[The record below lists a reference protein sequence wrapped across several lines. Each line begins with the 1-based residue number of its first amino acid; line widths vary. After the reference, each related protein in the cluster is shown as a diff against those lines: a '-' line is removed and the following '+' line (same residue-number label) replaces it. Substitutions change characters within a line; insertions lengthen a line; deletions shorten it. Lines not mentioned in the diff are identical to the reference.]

1 MMEEFRMGKK
11 SLELCCYVAG
21 AGTFGVFLRWLQV
34 QLAFNELGLPD
45 PSGLHIVVLLFVAVC
60 AAVFYYFIRRFAK
73 ARLYLPD
80 DFSVAF
86 SNNGRLYSIVRVAAG
101 VILCVGAILLFM
113 KSDGDKNST
122 DYRVLSLLGL
132 MSGAAFPV
140 WLSSAN
146 REKKPSAWLLCALA
160 FVPMVWLAA
169 WMVLCYKFNTIN
181 SVIWS
186 FIVELGAVT
195 VSMFAFFRLGGYVFG
210 KPKWKPCLFFC
221 MFSAMLC
228 IMALADERYLGMQV
242 MFLAIV
248 AENLTC
254 CWIMV
259 RNLEQKEAPVRA
271 PRKESTGGFE
281 ELP

>member
-1 MMEEFRMGKK
+1 MEEFRMGKK

-21 AGTFGVFLRWLQV
+21 AGAFGVFLRWLQV

-45 PSGLHIVVLLFVAVC
+45 PSGLHVVVLLFVAAS
-60 AAVFYYFIRRFAK
+60 AAVFFHFIRRYSK
-73 ARLYLPD
+73 DRMYLPD
-80 DFSVAF
+80 DFSLAF
-86 SNNGRLYSIVRVAAG
+86 SNNGRLYRIIRIAAG
-101 VILCVGAILLFM
+101 VILCAGALLLFM
-113 KSDGDKNST
+113 KSDTDKNST

-132 MSGAAFPV
+132 LSGVAFPI
-140 WLSSAN
+140 WLGSAN
-146 REKKPSAWLLCALA
+146 REKKPNDWLLCALA
-160 FVPMVWLAA
+160 FIPMVWLAA
-169 WMVLCYKFNTIN
+169 WMVICYKFNTIN

-210 KPKWKPCLFFC
+210 KPKWKHCLFFC

-242 MFLAIV
+242 MLLAI
-248 AENLTC
+248 ALENLCC

-259 RNLEQKEAPVRA
+259 RNLEQKEAPPKA
-271 PRKESTGGFE
+271 PRKETTGGFE
-281 ELP
+281 EL

>member
-1 MMEEFRMGKK
+1 MEEFRMGKK

-21 AGTFGVFLRWLQV
+21 AGAFGVFLRWLQV

-45 PSGLHIVVLLFVAVC
+45 RSALHVVVLLFVAAS
-60 AAVFYYFIRRFAK
+60 AAVFFRFIRRFEK
-73 ARLYLPD
+73 NRMYLPE
-80 DFSVAF
+80 DFSLAF
-86 SNNGRLYSIVRVAAG
+86 SNNGRLYRLVRIAA
-101 VILCVGAILLFM
+101 GAILCIGALLLYM
-113 KSDGDKNST
+113 QSDTDKNSA
-122 DYRVLSLLGL
+122 DYRILSLLGL
-132 MSGAAFPV
+132 ISGVAFPV

-146 REKKPSAWLLCALA
+146 REQKPNDWLLCALA
-160 FVPMVWLAA
+160 SVPMVWLAA

-186 FIVELGAVT
+186 FIIELGAVT

-210 KPKWKPCLFFC
+210 KPKWKSCLFFC

-242 MFLAIV
+242 MLVAI
-248 AENLTC
+248 ALENLCC

-259 RNLEQKEAPVRA
+259 RNLEQKEAPVKA
-271 PRKESTGGFE
+271 PRKETTGGFE
-281 ELP
+281 EL